1 MSLIVKGLNVL
12 YGDSQA
18 LWDVDLEIPNG
29 GLVSLIGANGA
40 GKTTLMKTIVGL
52 ILARSGSVVLEDVDV
67 LSLAPERRVQLGLAL
82 VPEGRRL
89 FKGLT
94 VQENLLVG
102 AYARRD
108 RQAIQ
113 QDLEKVVAYM
123 PELKSIL
130 SRLAGDLSGGQQQM
144 CAIGRA
150 LMAKPRVLLV
160 DEMSLGLAPVVVD
173 RLADT
178 LQRVNQDEGI
188 SILIVEQDVELSLS
202 ISQTAY
208 VLETGRVVASGTSS
222 DLRNRED
229 IKAAYLGLH

>member
-1 MSLIVKGLNVL
+1 MSLIVRGLSVF

-18 LWDVDLEIPNG
+18 LWNVDLQIPDG

-40 GKTTLMKTIVGL
+40 GKTTLMKAIVGL
-52 ILARSGSVVLEDVDV
+52 ISARGGSVDLDGVDV
-67 LSLAPERRVQLGLAL
+67 LSLPPERRVQHGLAL

-89 FKGLT
+89 FKGLS
-94 VQENLLVG
+94 VEENLLIG

-108 RQAIQ
+108 RDAVQG
-113 QDLEKVVAYM
+113 DLEKVVGYM
-123 PELKSIL
+123 PDLKPIL
-130 SRLAGDLSGGQQQM
+130 GRLAGDLSGGQQQM

-178 LQRVNQDEGI
+178 LQRVNRDSGI

-202 ISQTAY
+202 ITQTAY
-208 VLETGRVVASGTSS
+208 VLETGHVVASGTSN
-222 DLRNRED
+222 DLRNRDD

>member
-1 MSLIVKGLNVL
+1 MSLIVKGLNVF

-18 LWDVDLEIPNG
+18 LWDVDLKIPNG

-40 GKTTLMKTIVGL
+40 GKTTLMKAIIGL
-52 ILARSGSVVLEDVDV
+52 ISARSGSVDLGGVDV
-67 LSLAPERRVQLGLAL
+67 LSLRPERRVQHGLAL

-89 FKGLT
+89 FKGLS
-94 VQENLLVG
+94 VEENLLIG

-108 RQAIQ
+108 RDAIPG
-113 QDLEKVVAYM
+113 DLEKVVGYM
-123 PELKSIL
+123 PDLKPIL
-130 SRLAGDLSGGQQQM
+130 GRLAGDLSGGQQQM

-160 DEMSLGLAPVVVD
+160 DDMSLGLAPVVVD
-173 RLADT
+173 QLADT
-178 LQRVNQDEGI
+178 LQHVNRDSGI

-202 ISQTAY
+202 ITQTAY
-208 VLETGRVVASGTSS
+208 VLETGRIVASGTSS
-222 DLRNRED
+222 DLRNRDD

>member
-1 MSLIVKGLNVL
+1 MSLIVKGLNVF

-18 LWDVDLEIPNG
+18 LWDVDLKIPNG

-40 GKTTLMKTIVGL
+40 GKTTLMKAIIGL
-52 ILARSGSVVLEDVDV
+52 ISARSGSVDLGGVDV
-67 LSLAPERRVQLGLAL
+67 LSLRPERRVQHGLAL

-89 FKGLT
+89 FKGLS
-94 VQENLLVG
+94 VEENLLIG

-108 RQAIQ
+108 RDAIPG
-113 QDLEKVVAYM
+113 DLEKVVGYM
-123 PELKSIL
+123 PDLKPIL
-130 SRLAGDLSGGQQQM
+130 GRLAGDLSGGQQQM

-173 RLADT
+173 QLADT
-178 LQRVNQDEGI
+178 LQHVNRDSGI

-202 ISQTAY
+202 ITQTAY
-208 VLETGRVVASGTSS
+208 VLETGRIVASGTSS
-222 DLRNRED
+222 DLRNRDD

>member
-1 MSLIVKGLNVL
+1 MSLKVKGLNVF

-52 ILARSGSVVLEDVDV
+52 ISARSGSVDLEGVDA
-67 LSLAPERRVQLGLAL
+67 LSLPPERRVQHGLAL

-89 FKGLT
+89 FKGLS
-94 VQENLLVG
+94 VEENLLIG

-108 RQAIQ
+108 RDAIPG
-113 QDLEKVVAYM
+113 DLEKVVGYM
-123 PELKSIL
+123 PDLKPIL
-130 SRLAGDLSGGQQQM
+130 GRLAGDLSGGQQQM

-173 RLADT
+173 QLADT
-178 LQRVNQDEGI
+178 LQRVNRDAGI

-202 ISQTAY
+202 ITQTAY
-208 VLETGRVVASGTSS
+208 VLETGHVVASGTSS
-222 DLRNRED
+222 DLRNRDD